1 MFHSFPNNKFILK
14 YGYPY
19 FRCLESDFLIL
30 IQISSGMPSL
40 PLIRWYFGFIFVWK
54 VCLAFFRLPK
64 VIPDSWSFYY
74 SRKETLMQT
83 CTRLQV
89 FVLYH
94 IVILTWFHLTK
105 FFGEEKFSHFVFKK
119 AASGIF
125 LLQKIRQMRAGQSM

>member
-1 MFHSFPNNKFILK
+1 MFHSFPNDKFILE

-64 VIPDSWSFYY
+64 VIPDSWSLYY

-89 FVLYH
+89 FVLPYARH
-94 IVILTWFHLTK
+94 YNPRFLYFLPTFWSPKSFFKGLFFLKFWVFLRAVSNHEQVI
-105 FFGEEKFSHFVFKK
+105 
-119 AASGIF
+119 
-125 LLQKIRQMRAGQSM
+125 R